1 MSTQS
6 VGSST
11 TSATSS
17 SQYSTGDQL
26 TSLGSGSPLQVT
38 GLASGLDTNAI
49 VTALMA
55 TQQQQVTNLTNQQT
69 GLTAMNTQLTSI
81 QAALSKVATDAQAL
95 GNPSLF
101 AYTQTITSTNPTLVG
116 ATATSNN
123 GAVVGGYQVSV
134 SAAGE
139 RVPADVPVH
148 EPDLGRHD
156 HDRRPADLAGGRRL
170 RPGPRQRDQ
179 LQPERQR
186 LGDRDGLAERA
197 APPPSCCPTA
207 RRARPTPPATSSTSA
222 TRAARSPSRLS
233 SRRPASTPQ
242 YTINGGA
249 TQYSSSNTI
258 SGAAVTGTPNST
270 TNPGATQT
278 IPGVSLS
285 LNGVTGSTPVTVT
298 VGSPAPSTQNIQT
311 AVQQFITDYN
321 SAISQIQTQLT
332 QAPSSSDPT
341 QGTLFGDSDLQQ
353 LLSNMREQMDATVGG
368 LTGSITS
375 MLNIGVSTGAASGTA
390 APSQSSISG
399 NLTLDATAL
408 TQALTSN
415 SSAVHRCFRAGRST
429 SRSWSTTRRRP
440 AARSPRGSRA
450 TTPRSATSA
459 NQIDNLNTANAQK
472 QTELVQR
479 VRADGGD
486 AVLQPVDEQLADQPD
501 RRPADRNSNSERPA
515 LTKRPERLK
524 SPRRLPSIWRGR
536 TRSSNPPRRPPTM
549 TPSPATPNA
558 PTAKARC

>member
-26 TSLGSGSPLQVT
+26 TSLGSGSQLQVT

-49 VTALMA
+49 VSALMA
-55 TQQQQVTNLTNQQT
+55 TQQQQVANLTNQQT

-81 QAALSKVATDAQAL
+81 QSALTTVANDAQAL

-134 SAAGE
+134 TQLASASQRTFQFTSPSSADTVTIDGQQISLAAGASAQDL
-139 RVPADVPVH
+139 VNAINSNQNASVWATVTSSPSGGPATVV
-148 EPDLGRHD
+148 LS
-156 HDRRPADLAGGRRL
+156 DRATGAPATAGGFIAVSDSS
-170 RPGPRQRDQ
+170 GS
-179 LQPERQR
+179 
-186 LGDRDGLAERA
+186 LAEETQYA
-197 APPPSCCPTA
+197 QAGVDA
-207 RRARPTPPATSSTSA
+207 E
-222 TRAARSPSRLS
+222 
-233 SRRPASTPQ
+233 

-270 TNPGATQT
+270 TNLGATQT

-285 LNGVTGSTPVTVT
+285 LNGVTGSNPVTVT
-298 VGSPAPSTQNIQT
+298 VGSPAASTQNIQT

-321 SAISQIQTQLT
+321 SAINLIQTQLT
-332 QAPSSSDPT
+332 QAPSSTDPT

-353 LLSNMREQMDATVGG
+353 LLSTMREQMDATVGG
-368 LTGSITS
+368 LTGSMSS
-375 MLNIGVSTGAASGTA
+375 MLDIGVSTGAASGTA
-390 APSQSSISG
+390 APSSSSISG
-399 NLTLDATAL
+399 NLTLDASAL

-415 SSAVHRCFRAGRST
+415 ASAVKSMLQSWSISFSNLVENEAAPGGTISTRIAGDSTQINYLGTQISNLQAANTEKQNALVQEFAQMEAALST
-429 SRSWSTTRRRP
+429 SQSTSSWL
-440 AARSPRGSRA
+440 
-450 TTPRSATSA
+450 TS
-459 NQIDNLNTANAQK
+459 QINA
-472 QTELVQR
+472 L
-479 VRADGGD
+479 
-486 AVLQPVDEQLADQPD
+486 
-501 RRPADRNSNSERPA
+501 
-515 LTKRPERLK
+515 
-524 SPRRLPSIWRGR
+524 
-536 TRSSNPPRRPPTM
+536 
-549 TPSPATPNA
+549 
-558 PTAKARC
+558 PTA

>member
-11 TSATSS
+11 SSAPSS
-17 SQYSTGDQL
+17 SQFSTGDQL
-26 TSLGSGSPLQVT
+26 TSLGSGTPLQVT

-49 VTALMA
+49 VNALMA
-55 TQQQQVTNLTNQQT
+55 SQQQQVTNLTNQQS
-69 GLTAMNTQLTSI
+69 GLTAMNTQLQAI
-81 QAALSKVATDAQAL
+81 QAALTKVADDAQAL

-101 AYTQTITSTNPTLVG
+101 AYTQTISSTNPTLIG

-134 SAAGE
+134 TQLASASQRTFQFTSPSSADTVTIDGQQISLAAG
-139 RVPADVPVH
+139 ASAQ
-148 EPDLGRHD
+148 DLVN
-156 HDRRPADLAGGRRL
+156 AINSNQNASVW
-170 RPGPRQRDQ
+170 
-179 LQPERQR
+179 
-186 LGDRDGLAERA
+186 ATVTA
-197 APPPSCCPTA
+197 APSGG
-207 RRARPTPPATSSTSA
+207 PATVVLSDRA
-222 TRAARSPSRLS
+222 TGAPATAGNFIAASDTAGSLTEETQF
-233 SRRPASTPQ
+233 AQ
-242 YTINGGA
+242 AGVDAEYTINGGA

-258 SGAAVTGTPNST
+258 SGAAVSGTPNST
-270 TNPGATQT
+270 TNSGATQT

-321 SAISQIQTQLT
+321 SAISTIQTQLT

-375 MLNIGVSTGAASGTA
+375 MLDIGVSTGAASGSS

-399 NLTLDATAL
+399 NLTLDASAL

-415 SSAVHRCFRAGRST
+415 GSAVKSMLQSWSINFSFMVDNEASPGGTIDSRIQGDDTQINYLTTQISNLNAANAAKQQQLVNEFAQMEAELSSSQST
-429 SRSWSTTRRRP
+429 SSWLTSQINALP
-440 AARSPRGSRA
+440 
-450 TTPRSATSA
+450 TP
-459 NQIDNLNTANAQK
+459 
-472 QTELVQR
+472 
-479 VRADGGD
+479 
-486 AVLQPVDEQLADQPD
+486 
-501 RRPADRNSNSERPA
+501 
-515 LTKRPERLK
+515 
-524 SPRRLPSIWRGR
+524 
-536 TRSSNPPRRPPTM
+536 
-549 TPSPATPNA
+549 
-558 PTAKARC
+558 

>member
-11 TSATSS
+11 SSAPSS
-17 SQYSTGDQL
+17 SQFSTGDQL
-26 TSLGSGSPLQVT
+26 TSLGSGTPLQVT

-49 VTALMA
+49 VNALMA
-55 TQQQQVTNLTNQQT
+55 SQQQQVTNLTNQQS
-69 GLTAMNTQLTSI
+69 GLTAMNTQLQAI
-81 QAALSKVATDAQAL
+81 QAALTKVADDAQAL

-101 AYTQTITSTNPTLVG
+101 AYTQTISSTNPTLIG

-134 SAAGE
+134 TQLASACQRTFQFTSPSSADTVTIDGQQISLAAG
-139 RVPADVPVH
+139 ASAQ
-148 EPDLGRHD
+148 DLVN
-156 HDRRPADLAGGRRL
+156 AINSNQNASVW
-170 RPGPRQRDQ
+170 
-179 LQPERQR
+179 
-186 LGDRDGLAERA
+186 ATVTA
-197 APPPSCCPTA
+197 APSGG
-207 RRARPTPPATSSTSA
+207 PATVVLSDRA
-222 TRAARSPSRLS
+222 TGAPATAGNFIAASDTAGSLTEETQF
-233 SRRPASTPQ
+233 AQ
-242 YTINGGA
+242 AGVDAEYTINGGA

-258 SGAAVTGTPNST
+258 SGAAVSGTPNST
-270 TNPGATQT
+270 TNSGATQT

-321 SAISQIQTQLT
+321 SAISTIQTQLT

-375 MLNIGVSTGAASGTA
+375 MLDIGVSTGAASGSS

-399 NLTLDATAL
+399 NLTLDASAL

-415 SSAVHRCFRAGRST
+415 GSAVKSMLQSWSINFSFMVDNEASPGGTIDSRVQGDDTQINYLTTQISNLNAANAAKQQQLVNEFAQMEAELSSSQST
-429 SRSWSTTRRRP
+429 SSWLTSQINALP
-440 AARSPRGSRA
+440 
-450 TTPRSATSA
+450 TP
-459 NQIDNLNTANAQK
+459 
-472 QTELVQR
+472 
-479 VRADGGD
+479 
-486 AVLQPVDEQLADQPD
+486 
-501 RRPADRNSNSERPA
+501 
-515 LTKRPERLK
+515 
-524 SPRRLPSIWRGR
+524 
-536 TRSSNPPRRPPTM
+536 
-549 TPSPATPNA
+549 
-558 PTAKARC
+558 